1 MRYVPKLAVV
11 HRTYAVAGEV
21 KPMQVLGGVLTNLC
35 LRARYGGALRTLQ
48 GLSMLA
54 GELLVPEDFPGRR
67 RGLVKAFFRFLAK
80 WPHFAMT
87 RIHPTA
93 RFRPVFT
100 GWCYEVRRDG
110 AFVAFRS
117 QREEPRRDPALV
129 SILIRT
135 VGRGA
140 WLRQALESVARQT
153 WPNIEVV
160 VIEDGPQKSQT
171 IVDEFRGRL
180 AVRYRATGEKVGRA
194 RAGNLAL
201 ADSRGEWLNFL
212 DDDDVLFAD
221 HVEVLMDAVAAAGA
235 QGAYALAWETLT
247 TVIDRDRADYAETA
261 HFTRHRQPFNRL
273 TLWHHNFLPIQ
284 SVLFHR
290 DLFAKYGGFAED
302 MDQLEDWN
310 LWTRYTLED
319 DFVFVEKTTSKYR
332 VPAGARDAAGRQEL
346 LDRAYQ
352 DAIDRQRALTV
363 TLSPYQISRMAEDYA
378 RSQSVVMVSR
388 GDLRRYVR
396 SRPWLARI
404 AAWRHPLARRLKRR
418 GAVQ

>member
-1 MRYVPKLAVV
+1 M
-11 HRTYAVAGEV
+11 
-21 KPMQVLGGVLTNLC
+21 
-35 LRARYGGALRTLQ
+35 LRTLQ

-67 RGLVKAFFRFLAK
+67 RGLVKAFFRFAAK

-93 RFRPVFT
+93 RFTPLFT
-100 GWCYEVRRDG
+100 GWGYEVRRDG

-117 QREEPRRDPALV
+117 RREDPRGNPPLV

-135 VGRGA
+135 VDRGA

-160 VIEDGPQKSQT
+160 VIEDGPPRSRA
-171 IVDEFRGRL
+171 IVEEFGRRL

-201 ADSRGEWLNFL
+201 AEARGEWLNFL
-212 DDDDVLFAD
+212 DDDDVFFAD
-221 HVEVLMDAVAAAGA
+221 HIEVLMDAVAAAGTK
-235 QGAYALAWETLT
+235 GAYALAWETLT
-247 TVIDRDRADYAETA
+247 SVTDRDRGEYTEVA
-261 HFTRHRQPFNRL
+261 HYTRHRQPFNRL

-284 SVLFHR
+284 SVLFHH
-290 DLFAKYGGFAED
+290 DLFARQGGFAED

-310 LWTRYTLED
+310 LWTRYTLDD
-319 DFVFVEKTTSKYR
+319 DFVLVEKTTSKYR
-332 VPAGARDAAGRQEL
+332 VPAGARDAADRQEL

-352 DAIDRQRALTV
+352 DAVDRQRAMTV

-378 RSQSVVMVSR
+378 RSQAVVMVSM

-404 AAWRHPLARRLKRR
+404 AAWRHPVARRLR
-418 GAVQ
+418 GQGR